1 MGTKLE
7 ALRKQL
13 YNAEVVGIRSPH
25 PDVAILRVRPDAPI
39 QPYRPGQW
47 TQLGLGLWESRC
59 KGCPE
64 DSLDEDQQRMM
75 VKRPYSLSSP
85 MLMEKEN
92 KLWPESDNTFEFFLS
107 LAPELA
113 VGTGAPALT
122 ARLFALQE
130 GSRLWV
136 DPQPEGTYTLE
147 DVRTTHNVVFLATG
161 TGEAPHNRML
171 WELLRNGHKG
181 HVASAVTVLKKA
193 DLVYQ
198 QVHERLEQ
206 MFPKY
211 RYVPVIT
218 QEANV
223 VGSRLQNMLE
233 SGLLEEKL
241 GTDLDPENC
250 HVFLCG
256 NPGMLGRP
264 DRDEGSGEWI
274 FPQPLGMIELLHKRG
289 YSLDLPGPHGLHFE
303 RF

>member
-1 MGTKLE
+1 MGTKVE

-13 YNAEVVGIRSPH
+13 YNAEVVAIRNPH
-25 PDVAILRVRPDAPI
+25 PDVAILRVRPDKPI
-39 QPYRPGQW
+39 QPYSPGQW
-47 TQLGLGLWESRC
+47 TQLGLGMWEPRC
-59 KGCPE
+59 PGCPE

-85 MLMEKEN
+85 MLLEKEDT
-92 KLWPESDNTFEFFLS
+92 LWPESDNTFEFFLS
-107 LAPELA
+107 VAPELG
-113 VGTGAPALT
+113 VGTSGPALT

-136 DPQPEGTYTLE
+136 DSEPKGNYTLDE
-147 DVRTTHNVVFLATG
+147 VRTTQDVVFLATG
-161 TGEAPHNRML
+161 TGEAPHNRMV

-181 HVASAVTVLKKA
+181 HVASAVTVRKQA
-193 DLVYQ
+193 DLVYRT
-198 QVHERLEQ
+198 VHERLEQ
-206 MFPKY
+206 MFPNY
-211 RYVPVIT
+211 RYVPIAT
-218 QEANV
+218 QEPTV

-241 GTDLDPENC
+241 GTDLDPEST

-264 DRDEGSGEWI
+264 TQEEGSDELV
-274 FPQPLGMIELLHKRG
+274 FPKPPGMIELLHKRG
-289 YSLDLPGPHGLHFE
+289 YALDPPGPHGLHFE